1 MPKPLLGTI
10 TDRRGREP
18 DRSGPDDRRPLTG
31 WREAVVWAV
40 FVLACL
46 LSAFNVG
53 RGLFRAREPEARGDL
68 VYRETEYS
76 LFRQGIYP
84 DARLAGRA
92 AQRVYTVYP
101 PYVFPM
107 FAAFFEPGGMR
118 QGAVIVECA
127 SLAALVLIGWYGV
140 RELRFG
146 GPALAS
152 VGAVTASACAGVVG
166 CLWVGQFSLLC
177 VGFLVAQILCI
188 ERGRA
193 GAAGLCWALAMI
205 KPQIALPF
213 ALLFLRD
220 RQWRGLLVGGAVLVG
235 LTLFACAWT
244 DVSPLRLIHHFAFRE
259 SLRWTADDG
268 TFGPGVMAKALR
280 LRPRDVQVAVVAA
293 AGLLGAAGLW
303 AMRGRVGSFDL
314 LPLAGACGLLGEVL
328 FYHRAYDHVMLA
340 PAVFAA
346 LARAAA
352 RPTPASIALAVI
364 LPATVWLPNRVVAAV
379 PYGALGMTA
388 VWAVAAAV
396 LLAWA
401 WRPAPRGPA
410 GGAIAESA

>member
-10 TDRRGREP
+10 TDRRGRER
-18 DRSGPDDRRPLTG
+18 DRSDPDDRRPLTG

-46 LSAFNVG
+46 LSAVNVG

-68 VYRETEYS
+68 VHRETEYS
-76 LFRQGIYP
+76 LFRLGIYP
-84 DARLAGRA
+84 D
-92 AQRVYTVYP
+92 TVYP

-107 FAAFFEPGGMR
+107 FAAFFEPGGLR

-259 SLRWTADDG
+259 SLRWTANDG

-280 LRPRDVQVAVVAA
+280 LKPRDMQVAVVAA

-328 FYHRAYDHVMLA
+328 FYHRAYDHVMLT

-352 RPTPASIALAVI
+352 RPTPASVALAVI
-364 LPATVWLPNRVVAAV
+364 LPATVWLPNRLVVAV
-379 PYGALGMTA
+379 PYGALGMAA
-388 VWAVAAAV
+388 VWAAAAV
-396 LLAWA
+396 VMRARA
-401 WRPAPRGPA
+401 GRPAPRGPA
-410 GGAIAESA
+410 GGAIAASA